1 MAKYSWTYS
10 IFTTMRRP
18 HGGYGVAGTSVVSE
32 TPISDVRLPA
42 TVALAAIGVLGYMV
56 SSARR
61 GKTEF
66 TVINAMIL
74 AVVIAI
80 IGAVAIPLLE
90 MASGNAK
97 STAVLQNLRTL
108 RSQIELYKLEHG
120 GEPPMLY
127 QGTFPQLIRP
137 TNTQGIPGDPGAKY
151 PYGPYLQS
159 GLPVNPF
166 TGSSIVTL
174 TDTFPPKEPSG
185 NGGWLYHQQT
195 GRIAADLADFL
206 GR

>member
-1 MAKYSWTYS
+1 MAESFVTAEMS
-10 IFTTMRRP
+10 
-18 HGGYGVAGTSVVSE
+18 
-32 TPISDVRLPA
+32 ISDVRLPA
-42 TVALAAIGVLGYMV
+42 TVALAALALLGYMI

-66 TVINAMIL
+66 RVMDALIL

-80 IGAVAIPLLE
+80 VGGTAIPLLE
-90 MASGNAK
+90 TASGNAK
-97 STAVLQNLRTL
+97 HTILIQNLQTL

-120 GEPPMLY
+120 GEAPMLY
-127 QGTFPQLIRP
+127 RGTFPQLIRP
-137 TNTQGIPGDPGAKY
+137 TNAEGIPGDPGTKH

-159 GLPVNPF
+159 GVPINPF
-166 TGSSIVTL
+166 TGRSIIIL

-195 GRIAADLADFL
+195 GRIAADLADFID
-206 GR
+206 R